1 MMNARFSSVG
11 YSGLILLASI
21 CVGSNVMAANAS
33 GTYKGAGVFGDHP
46 FQLMISDA
54 YAYREADK
62 NADSKE
68 ATIVILSDKPI
79 DAAALTATSSHR
91 DMEAIGA
98 FKKNNAGYVILK
110 FHENELVSV
119 AAAGPGGAESGIGG
133 GLKASIKIN
142 DGRRIEGHCC
152 EVSKT
157 MTDVSAN
164 FDFALPVVAA
174 SAGS

>member
-1 MMNARFSSVG
+1 MKATLSSVCNC
-11 YSGLILLASI
+11 GLVLIALTCLS
-21 CVGSNVMAANAS
+21 SNATAANAS

-46 FQLMISDA
+46 FELTIVDA

-91 DMEAIGA
+91 SMAAREAFEKSG
-98 FKKNNAGYVILK
+98 AGYVILQ
-110 FHENELVSV
+110 FDGMQLVSV
-119 AAAGPGGAESGIGG
+119 TAAGPSGGESGIGG
-133 GLKASIKIN
+133 GLKPTIKIN
-142 DGRRIEGHCC
+142 DGHRIEGHCC

-157 MTDVSAN
+157 LKNVSAN

-174 SAGS
+174 MAGS